1 MFFTY
6 FGVLVAVFAFILGVL
21 QIAMG
26 FDLATTG
33 LPQAEIRQYLGSKT
47 TGQAIDRGLLYIL
60 FSIVLGV
67 LTDISRSVVWL
78 RMKKPA

>member
-6 FGVLVAVFAFILGVL
+6 LGVLVAVLAFILGVL

-26 FDLATTG
+26 FDLTTAN
-33 LPQAEIRQYLGSKT
+33 LPDAEIRQYLGSKT
-47 TGQAIDRGLLYIL
+47 TGQAIDRGFLYIL

-67 LTDISRSVVWL
+67 LTDISRSIAKS
-78 RMKKPA
+78 KKKNSD